1 MVTFNL
7 KSFSLSSDQVIE
19 AWKDFSQREKYL
31 MKRYN
36 LSPNDSLSD
45 IWVDFKKP
53 RYMNKNLPQD
63 IILSGGIGDQDL
75 LNFYYSPSK
84 GYFVEGELLDSLK
97 VDGDGLKDLMIKTL
111 KEEIVSLKK
120 VGASRNEISFQ
131 EENIKMLSSKSIKF

>member
-7 KSFSLSSDQVIE
+7 KSFSLSSEQVIE

-63 IILSGGIGDQDL
+63 IILSGVL
-75 LNFYYSPSK
+75 
-84 GYFVEGELLDSLK
+84 
-97 VDGDGLKDLMIKTL
+97 
-111 KEEIVSLKK
+111 EI
-120 VGASRNEISFQ
+120 RIC
-131 EENIKMLSSKSIKF
+131 